1 MQETVRRIN
10 ELAAKAK
17 SEGLTPEE
25 LAERDQ
31 LRQKYIAA
39 IRRDLPAHDRFP
51 DGEHLQGERGGRSRG
66 EKLTFLYG
74 RARECAILVPCKQV
88 NISRGVVWMQCA
100 CLQARPLRAPRCTAR
115 RRLTS

>member
-39 IRRDLPAHDRFP
+39 VRRDLTAQLDNTYIV
-51 DGEHLQGERGGRSRG
+51 DEHGN
-66 EKLTFLYG
+66 K
-74 RARECAILVPCKQV
+74 
-88 NISRGVVWMQCA
+88 
-100 CLQARPLRAPRCTAR
+100 RPLRKKP
-115 RRLTS
+115 